1 MLGDGKGY
9 DEPAKRFA
17 RPNDGAF
24 GPWGPNTEGGDAGGW
39 DAGDERSNSF
49 NLAEYWRL
57 ALKHR
62 FLILAVFVSAVVIGV
77 VITLL
82 TTPIYT
88 ASATVQI
95 DREAARVL
103 NVDDASPRESMIQG
117 EEFFQTQYG
126 LLRSRSLAERVIEA
140 RGLDTSDAF
149 LDTMGVA
156 LPDAEP
162 GGAAERAAKRRELVL
177 QTVQDN
183 LGVTPVRGSR
193 LVTVS
198 FNSPSPQLAA
208 EVANAFVENF
218 IQSNLDRKFD
228 SSSYARQFLEDLI
241 TQTKAKLEDSERQL
255 VAYATR
261 QQIINVNDGDN
272 NLSASQS
279 LASNNLV
286 ALNGAL
292 AQARAGRVGAE
303 EKWRQAS
310 AAPVMSL
317 PDVYQNPAIQRM
329 MESRATLEAQY
340 QQNLTRYRPEFPE
353 MLQLKAQIDEL
364 DRQISTMAGGIRD
377 SIRSQYV
384 VAANQERSLQTQVN
398 GLKAD
403 VLDLRD
409 RTIQYNILQRE
420 VDTSRT
426 LYDGLLQRYKEVG
439 VTGGVTTNNISIV
452 DRADAPTIPSSPRLL
467 LNLAISMLMGLGFG
481 VLAAFVLEVLDESLA
496 TPDDVE
502 AKLGVPVLGAIPLL
516 AKGELPATAIANLRS
531 AFSEAYYSLRSA
543 LQFSTPDGAP
553 GSMLV
558 TSSRPAEGK
567 STTSYALAQNFARSG
582 KRVLLVDGDLRNP
595 SMHRLV
601 GVDNERGMSNL
612 LSGSADLDAV
622 VHKTGVDNLSFVSCG
637 PLPPNPAEL
646 WGGDRI
652 RTFLNEALERFDH
665 VIIDGPPI
673 LGFADAPILAAT
685 VGGTLF
691 VLESK
696 GTRRGQ
702 ARGAMRRLNMGS
714 ARLLGVVLTK
724 FDARTTSYGG
734 YDYSYDYNYGAPAT
748 GSKSRKR

>member
-9 DEPAKRFA
+9 DDSNKHIAWQETA
-17 RPNDGAF
+17 RPTRSVSA
-24 GPWGPNTEGGDAGGW
+24 PWGSTGDGW
-39 DAGDERSNSF
+39 DAAEERTDSF
-49 NLAEYWRL
+49 DLALYWRL

-62 FLILAVFVSAVVIGV
+62 LLILAVFVAALAIGV
-77 VITLL
+77 VVTLL
-82 TTPIYT
+82 TTPLYT
-88 ASATVQI
+88 ASATLQI

-103 NVDDASPRESMIQG
+103 NVDDAAPRESMIQG

-140 RGLDTSDAF
+140 QGLATSDAF
-149 LDTMGVA
+149 LNAMGKT
-156 LPDAEP
+156 LPDAKP
-162 GGAAERAAKRRELVL
+162 GGASGRAARRQELVL
-177 QTVQDN
+177 RTLQKN
-183 LGVTPVRGSR
+183 LGVSPVRGSR
-193 LVTVS
+193 LVTVTYS
-198 FNSPSPQLAA
+198 SPDPILAA
-208 EVANAFVENF
+208 RIANAFAENF

-241 TQTKAKLEDSERQL
+241 SQTKTKLENSERQL

-261 QQIINVNDGDN
+261 QQIINVNDGSN
-272 NLSASQS
+272 NPGENQS

-292 AQARAGRVGAE
+292 AQARAARVGAE

-310 AAPVMSL
+310 SASLMSL
-317 PDVYQNPAIQRM
+317 PDVFQNPAIQSM
-329 MESRATLEAQY
+329 MQDRATLQAQY
-340 QQNLTRYRPEFPE
+340 QENSTRYRAEFPE
-353 MLQLKAQIDEL
+353 MVQLKAQIDEL
-364 DRQISTMAGGIRD
+364 DLQINTMARGIRD
-377 SIRSQYV
+377 SIRGQYTV
-384 VAANQERSLQTQVN
+384 SANQERALESQVN

-452 DRADAPTIPSSPRLL
+452 DQADPPSKPSSPKLL
-467 LNLAISMLMGLGFG
+467 LNIALAMFLGLGLG
-481 VLAAFVLEVLDESLA
+481 VLAALVLEALDESLA

-516 AKGELPATAIANLRS
+516 AKGEMPAVAIANLRS

-553 GSMLV
+553 GSILV

-567 STTSYALAQNFARSG
+567 STTSFALAQNFARSG
-582 KRVLLVDGDLRNP
+582 KRVLLIDGDLRNP

-601 GVDNERGMSNL
+601 GVDNDKGMSNL
-612 LSGSADLDAV
+612 LSGSTNLDAV
-622 VHKTGVDNLSFVSCG
+622 VHKTGVENLSFVSCG

-652 RTFLNEALERFDH
+652 RTFLDEALTRFDH

-702 ARGAMRRLNMGS
+702 ARGAMRRLKMGS

-724 FDARTTSYGG
+724 FDSRATSYGG
-734 YDYSYDYNYGAPAT
+734 YDYSYDYNYGAQST
-748 GSKSRKR
+748 TSKSRKR

>member
-1 MLGDGKGY
+1 MLADGKGY
-9 DEPAKRFA
+9 GGPSERFA
-17 RPNDGAF
+17 RPDDPRLSG
-24 GPWGPNTEGGDAGGW
+24 E
-39 DAGDERSNSF
+39 AGDVEGDGF
-49 NLAEYWRL
+49 DLAGYWRL

-62 FLILAVFVSAVVIGV
+62 LLVLAVLAGALVIGV
-77 VITLL
+77 AVTLL
-82 TTPIYT
+82 TTPLY
-88 ASATVQI
+88 SATATLQI

-103 NVDDASPRESMIQG
+103 NVDDAAPREAMVQG

-126 LLRSRSLAERVIEA
+126 LLRSRSLAERVIEEL
-140 RGLDTSDAF
+140 GLDTSDTF
-149 LDTMGVA
+149 LKTMGVA
-156 LPDAEP
+156 MPTAGP
-162 GGAAERAAKRRELVL
+162 GGDVGIAASRVDKRRELVL
-177 QTVQDN
+177 QNVQKN
-183 LGVTPVRGSR
+183 LSVNPVRGSR

-198 FNSPSPQLAA
+198 FSSPSPQLSAQ
-208 EVANAFVENF
+208 VANAFAESF
-218 IQSNLDRKFD
+218 IQSNLDRKFE

-241 TQTKAKLEDSERQL
+241 AQTKTKLEDSERQL

-261 QQIINVNDGDN
+261 QQIISVNDGSN
-272 NLSASQS
+272 NPGENQS

-292 AQARAGRVGAE
+292 AEARAMRIGAE

-310 AAPVMSL
+310 SAPLMSL
-317 PDVYQNPAIQRM
+317 PDVFENPAIQRM
-329 MESRATLEAQY
+329 VEERAKLQAQY
-340 QQNLTRYRPEFPE
+340 QQNSTRYRAEFPE

-364 DRQISTMAGGIRD
+364 DRQINTLAGRIRD
-377 SIRSQYV
+377 SIRGRYS
-384 VAANQERSLQTQVN
+384 VAANQERSLEGRVN

-452 DRADAPTIPSSPRLL
+452 DRADAPSKPSSPKLA
-467 LNLAISMLMGLGFG
+467 LNLALAIVLGLSLG
-481 VLAAFVLEVLDESLA
+481 VLAALVLEALDESLA

-502 AKLGVPVLGAIPLL
+502 VKLGVPVLGAIPLL
-516 AKGELPATAIANLRS
+516 AKGEMPASALANLRS
-531 AFSEAYYSLRSA
+531 AFSEAYYSLRTA

-553 GSMLV
+553 RSMLV

-567 STTSYALAQNFARSG
+567 STTSFALAQNFARSG

-601 GVDNERGMSNL
+601 GVDNEQGMSNL
-612 LSGSADLDAV
+612 LSGSAGLDAV
-622 VHKTGVDNLSFVSCG
+622 VHKTAIDNLSFVSCG

-652 RTFLNEALERFDH
+652 RTFLDDALTRFDH

-702 ARGAMRRLNMGS
+702 ARGAMRRLRMGQ

-724 FDARTTSYGG
+724 FNAQASSYGS
-734 YDYSYDYNYGAPAT
+734 YDYSYDYNYGAQST
-748 GSKSRKR
+748 TSKSRKR